1 MENLVQV
8 FDNAEFGKV
17 RTVVIESEPYFI
29 GKDIADILGYKNPN
43 EAIQEHVDEEDKFIR
58 SSRGSEMLKLFS
70 SIKDI
75 QNKFGRQDNWFINE
89 SGVYSLVFGSKL
101 PTAKKFKRWVTSQV
115 LPAIRKHDGYLTP
128 EKVEEVLLN
137 PDTIITLATNLKAEQ
152 EKRKAAELQIEA
164 DRPKVVFA
172 DSVSVSHTNILISE
186 LAKVLKQNGVP
197 NMGQNRLFQWLRDN
211 NYLISRRGTDYNM
224 PMQKS
229 MEMGL
234 FCIKE
239 TTVNHSDG
247 HTSISRTPKVTGK
260 GQIYFVNKFLNST
273 KALAEDGVA
282 K

>member
-1 MENLVQV
+1 MEKDLVQV

-101 PTAKKFKRWVTSQV
+101 PTAKKFKRWVTNEV
-115 LPAIRKHDGYLTP
+115 LPAIRKHGGYLTP

-172 DSVSVSHTNILISE
+172 DSVIHPTAKAGGLVHDDTCLYRKAEFERFSFWRIS
-186 LAKVLKQNGVP
+186 
-197 NMGQNRLFQWLRDN
+197 
-211 NYLISRRGTDYNM
+211 
-224 PMQKS
+224 
-229 MEMGL
+229 
-234 FCIKE
+234 
-239 TTVNHSDG
+239 
-247 HTSISRTPKVTGK
+247 
-260 GQIYFVNKFLNST
+260 FVVWT
-273 KALAEDGVA
+273 
-282 K
+282 